1 MTIQDLKNLDL
12 YKCSQQDIVKAD
24 NSLRKYLNKLIN
36 SYQFNTKKY
45 KDAKSLHILV
55 VKARLGY
62 GLDYNG
68 VIDRLPN
75 SESVL

>member
-1 MTIQDLKNLDL
+1 MTIQDLKNLDF

-24 NSLRKYLNKLIN
+24 NSLRKCLNKLIN
-36 SYQFNTKKY
+36 SYQFNTEKY
-45 KDAKSLHILV
+45 KDVKRLHTLV

-68 VIDRLPN
+68 IVDRLPN

>member
-1 MTIQDLKNLDL
+1 MTIQDLKNLDF

-24 NSLRKYLNKLIN
+24 NTLRKYLNKLIN

-45 KDAKSLHILV
+45 KEIKSLHILI

-68 VIDRLPN
+68 IVDRLPN